1 MLVVALTG
9 GIGSGKSTV
18 GQIFAQLGA
27 IVIDSDQLA
36 RDVMERGS
44 IGFNEV
50 VAKFGDEILKNGE
63 IDRQILASLVFRD
76 PAKRSELEQITH
88 PLIRKAFTKVVSSA
102 LPDSIVI
109 NQIPLLVESNHDY
122 KFDHIIT
129 VSASESIRS
138 ERLIKRGLTN
148 EQIKQRMQAQATDQM
163 REDIADSVIVNEK
176 SEQEV
181 TDQVEKIWEQL
192 LSKNVDKLCGQ

>member
-36 RDVMERGS
+36 RDVIERGS

-50 VAKFGDEILKNGE
+50 VAKFGDGVLKNGE
-63 IDRQILASLVFRD
+63 IDRQILASLIFKD

-88 PLIRKAFTKVVSSA
+88 PLIRKAFAKVVSSA
-102 LPDSIVI
+102 SPDSIVI
-109 NQIPLLVESNHDY
+109 NQIPLLVESSHDY

-148 EQIKQRMQAQATDQM
+148 DQIKQRMGAQATDQM
-163 REDIADSVIVNEK
+163 REAIADSVIVNEK
-176 SEQEV
+176 NEQEL

-192 LSKNVDKLCGQ
+192 LSKNVGK

>member
-27 IVIDSDQLA
+27 TVIDSDQLA

-63 IDRQILASLVFRD
+63 IDRQILASLIFKD

-88 PLIRKAFTKVVSSA
+88 PLIRKAFAKVVSSA
-102 LPDSIVI
+102 SPDSIVI

-148 EQIKQRMQAQATDQM
+148 DQIKQRMGAQATDQM
-163 REDIADSVIVNEK
+163 REAIADSVIVNEK
-176 SEQEV
+176 NEQEL

-192 LSKNVDKLCGQ
+192 LSKNVGK

>member
-1 MLVVALTG
+1 MLIVALTG

-18 GQIFAQLGA
+18 GHIFAQLGA
-27 IVIDSDQLA
+27 TVIDSDQLA
-36 RDVMERGS
+36 RDVIERGS

-50 VAKFGDEILKNGE
+50 VAKFGDEILKHGE
-63 IDRQILASLVFRD
+63 IDRQILASLIFKD

-88 PLIRKAFTKVVSSA
+88 PLIRKAFAKVVSSA

-163 REDIADSVIVNEK
+163 RKDIADSVIVNEK
-176 SEQEV
+176 SEQEI

-192 LSKNVDKLCGQ
+192 LSKNVGK

>member
-1 MLVVALTG
+1 MLVLALTG

-27 IVIDSDQLA
+27 IVIDSDQLS
-36 RDVMERGS
+36 RDVIERGS

-63 IDRQILASLVFRD
+63 IDRQILASLVFKD
-76 PAKRSELEQITH
+76 PIKRSELEQITH
-88 PLIRKAFTKVVSSA
+88 PLIRKAFAKVVSSA
-102 LPDSIVI
+102 SPDSIII

-129 VSASESIRS
+129 ISATESIRT

-148 EQIKQRMQAQATDQM
+148 EQIKQRLQAQATDQM
-163 REDIADSVIVNEK
+163 RENIADSVIFNEK
-176 SEQEV
+176 SEQEL

-192 LSKNVDKLCGQ
+192 LLKNVSK

>member
-27 IVIDSDQLA
+27 TVIDSDQLA
-36 RDVMERGS
+36 RDVIERGS

-50 VAKFGDEILKNGE
+50 IAKFGDEILKNGE
-63 IDRQILASLVFRD
+63 IDRQILASLIFKD

-88 PLIRKAFTKVVSSA
+88 PLIRKAFAKVVSSA

-148 EQIKQRMQAQATDQM
+148 EQIKQRMKAQATDQM

-176 SEQEV
+176 SEQEI

-192 LSKNVDKLCGQ
+192 LSKNVGK

>member
-36 RDVMERGS
+36 RDVIERGS

-63 IDRQILASLVFRD
+63 IDRQILASLIFKD

-88 PLIRKAFTKVVSSA
+88 PLIRRAFAKVVSSA
-102 LPDSIVI
+102 SPDSIVI

-148 EQIKQRMQAQATDQM
+148 DQIKQRMGAQATDQM
-163 REDIADSVIVNEK
+163 REDIADSVIINEK
-176 SEQEV
+176 NEQEL

-192 LSKNVDKLCGQ
+192 LSKNVGK

>member
-36 RDVMERGS
+36 RDVIERGS

-63 IDRQILASLVFRD
+63 IDRQILASLIFKD

-88 PLIRKAFTKVVSSA
+88 PLIRKAFAKMVSSA
-102 LPDSIVI
+102 SPDSIVI

-148 EQIKQRMQAQATDQM
+148 DQIKQRLGAQATDQM
-163 REDIADSVIVNEK
+163 REDIADSVIINEK
-176 SEQEV
+176 NEQEL

-192 LSKNVDKLCGQ
+192 LLKNVGK

>member
-36 RDVMERGS
+36 RDVIERGS

-50 VAKFGDEILKNGE
+50 IAKFGDGVLKNGE
-63 IDRQILASLVFRD
+63 IDRQILASLIFKD

-88 PLIRKAFTKVVSSA
+88 PLIRRAFAKMVSSA
-102 LPDSIVI
+102 SPDSIVI

-148 EQIKQRMQAQATDQM
+148 DQIKQRLGAQATDQM
-163 REDIADSVIVNEK
+163 RENIADSVIINEK
-176 SEQEV
+176 NEQEL

-192 LSKNVDKLCGQ
+192 LSKNVGK

>member
-36 RDVMERGS
+36 RDVIERGS

-63 IDRQILASLVFRD
+63 IDRQILASLIFKD

-88 PLIRKAFTKVVSSA
+88 PLIRRAFAKMVSSA
-102 LPDSIVI
+102 SSDSIVI

-148 EQIKQRMQAQATDQM
+148 DQIKQRLGAQATDQM
-163 REDIADSVIVNEK
+163 REDIADSVIINEK
-176 SEQEV
+176 NEQEL

-192 LSKNVDKLCGQ
+192 LSKNVGK

>member
-36 RDVMERGS
+36 RDVIERGS

-63 IDRQILASLVFRD
+63 IDRQILASLIFKD
-76 PAKRSELEQITH
+76 LAQRSELEQITH
-88 PLIRKAFTKVVSSA
+88 PLIRRAFAKMVSSA
-102 LPDSIVI
+102 SPDSIVI

-148 EQIKQRMQAQATDQM
+148 DQIKQRMGAQATDQM
-163 REDIADSVIVNEK
+163 REDIADSVIINEK
-176 SEQEV
+176 NEQEL
-181 TDQVEKIWEQL
+181 TSQVEKIWEQL
-192 LSKNVDKLCGQ
+192 LSKNVGK

>member
-36 RDVMERGS
+36 RDVIERGS

-63 IDRQILASLVFRD
+63 INRQILASLIFKD

-88 PLIRKAFTKVVSSA
+88 PLIRRAFAKMVSSA
-102 LPDSIVI
+102 SPDSIVI

-138 ERLIKRGLTN
+138 ERLIKRGLTSN
-148 EQIKQRMQAQATDQM
+148 QIKQRMGAQATDQM
-163 REDIADSVIVNEK
+163 REDIADSVIINEK
-176 SEQEV
+176 NEQEL

-192 LSKNVDKLCGQ
+192 LSKNVGK

>member
-27 IVIDSDQLA
+27 IVVDSDQLA
-36 RDVMERGS
+36 RDVLARGS

-63 IDRQILASLVFRD
+63 IDRQLLGSIVFKD
-76 PAKRSELEQITH
+76 PTKRSELEQITH
-88 PLIRKAFTKVVSSA
+88 PLIRKAFAEVIARSTSN
-102 LPDSIVI
+102 SIVI

-122 KFDHIIT
+122 KFDHVIT
-129 VSASESIRS
+129 VSASEDIRAQ
-138 ERLIKRGLTN
+138 RLLKRGLTGV
-148 EQIKQRMQAQATDQM
+148 QIRERMQAQATDQM
-163 REDIADSVIVNEK
+163 REGIADSVIVNEK
-176 SEQEV
+176 SEQEI
-181 TDQVEKIWEQL
+181 TDQVEKIWEL
-192 LSKNVDKLCGQ
+192 LLLKNVSK

>member
-27 IVIDSDQLA
+27 TVIDSDQLA
-36 RDVMERGS
+36 RDVIERGS

-63 IDRQILASLVFRD
+63 IDRQILASLVFKD
-76 PAKRSELEQITH
+76 PAKRAELEQITH

-102 LPDSIVI
+102 SPDSIVI

-148 EQIKQRMQAQATDQM
+148 DQIKQRMGAQATDQM
-163 REDIADSVIVNEK
+163 REAIADSVIVNEK
-176 SEQEV
+176 NEQEL

-192 LSKNVDKLCGQ
+192 LSKNMGK

>member
-27 IVIDSDQLA
+27 TVIDSDQLA
-36 RDVMERGS
+36 RDVIERGS

-63 IDRQILASLVFRD
+63 IDRQILASLIFKD

-88 PLIRKAFTKVVSSA
+88 PLIRKAFAKVVSSA

-163 REDIADSVIVNEK
+163 REDIADSVIFNEK
-176 SEQEV
+176 SEQEI

-192 LSKNVDKLCGQ
+192 LSKNVGK

>member
-27 IVIDSDQLA
+27 TVIDSDQLA
-36 RDVMERGS
+36 RDVIERGS

-63 IDRQILASLVFRD
+63 IDRQILASLIFKD

-88 PLIRKAFTKVVSSA
+88 PLIRKAFAKVVSSA
-102 LPDSIVI
+102 SPDSIII

-163 REDIADSVIVNEK
+163 RENIADSVIVNEK
-176 SEQEV
+176 SEQEI

-192 LSKNVDKLCGQ
+192 LSKNVGK

>member
-27 IVIDSDQLA
+27 TVIDSDQLA
-36 RDVMERGS
+36 RDVIERGS

-50 VAKFGDEILKNGE
+50 VTKFGDEILKNGE
-63 IDRQILASLVFRD
+63 VDRQILASLVFKD
-76 PAKRSELEQITH
+76 PTKRAELEQITH

-102 LPDSIVI
+102 SPDSIVI

-163 REDIADSVIVNEK
+163 REGIADSVIVNEK
-176 SEQEV
+176 SEQEI

-192 LSKNVDKLCGQ
+192 SSKNVGK

>member
-9 GIGSGKSTV
+9 GIRSGKSTV

-27 IVIDSDQLA
+27 IVVDSDQLA
-36 RDVMERGS
+36 RDVLERGS

-63 IDRQILASLVFRD
+63 IDRQLLGSIVFKD
-76 PAKRSELEQITH
+76 PTKRSELEQITH
-88 PLIRKAFTKVVSSA
+88 PLIRKAFAEVIARSTSN
-102 LPDSIVI
+102 SIVI

-122 KFDHIIT
+122 KFDHVIT
-129 VSASESIRS
+129 VSASEDIRAQ
-138 ERLIKRGLTN
+138 RLLKRGLTGV
-148 EQIKQRMQAQATDQM
+148 QIRERMQAQATDQM
-163 REDIADSVIVNEK
+163 REGIADSVIVNEK
-176 SEQEV
+176 SEQEI

-192 LSKNVDKLCGQ
+192 LSKNVGK

>member
-36 RDVMERGS
+36 RDVIERGS

-63 IDRQILASLVFRD
+63 INRQILASLIFKD

-88 PLIRKAFTKVVSSA
+88 PLIRRAFAKMVSSA
-102 LPDSIVI
+102 SPDSIVI

-176 SEQEV
+176 SEQEI

-192 LSKNVDKLCGQ
+192 LSKNVGK

>member
-192 LSKNVDKLCGQ
+192 LSKNVGK